1 MRILVPSLLFASTLL
16 VSIACGP
23 PMKPIEHPGRASF
36 GTPCNEG
43 KCPSD
48 LECVRYG
55 VDDARYCE
63 KRCNADSD
71 CGLGSGCSYVARAPS
86 PMCRARGEMSHGP
99 DSTETAGGGWGG
111 APTASSAAPSS
122 SAPTTTAAE

>member
-1 MRILVPSLLFASTLL
+1 MRILGPSLLFASTLL
-16 VSIACGP
+16 LSIACGP

-36 GTPCNEG
+36 GTPCTDG
-43 KCPSD
+43 KCPAD
-48 LECVRYG
+48 LDCIRYG
-55 VDDARYCE
+55 LDDARFCE

-99 DSTETAGGGWGG
+99 DSTEGGGWGG
-111 APTASSAAPSS
+111 APSASSAAPSS
-122 SAPTTTAAE
+122 TAPTTATE